1 MGCLNLLS
9 PFSSAQSVPPILLS
23 TLAYEV
29 LRFAGLFL
37 RSPLFLS
44 MLLLLL
50 LLLGFRVGVLIAR
63 MILSLSP
70 RVRLIRGRRRRYVM
84 FLLHQPLLFK
94 TLGLALPVDVGRLAL
109 VR

>member
-70 RVRLIRGRRRRYVM
+70 RVRLIRGRRGRYVM
-84 FLLHQPLLFK
+84 LHQPLLFK